1 MEYAHYRP
9 EHCVLL
15 DNLKNDVVKKTLAY
29 MVDFKEHDNLVVVPK
44 PHSVEISNAE
54 ICIAVILFSGFEKEE
69 YEALLTKDNFH
80 IISFDTLF
88 QTMVEFE
95 NMSIKYFDSMALFF
109 MSLARTD
116 DTNLFDLL
124 RLKNLNANKTTS
136 NLNKTY
142 FRNDLVWNQDLFSLL
157 YKKTKINENRK
168 NIKNQFASSMVL
180 ESLPEAFSEV
190 NLERINS
197 SYINEFVKY
206 GGLLDNKEIVS
217 ELDKKKPLF
226 IGFGVSSGRTRA
238 KKATELALSNLN
250 LYVTIVENVKTILLI
265 ISADSIEMNI
275 DEIGEIND
283 IIQEKVGYNA
293 GIITTVSLNKNL
305 GKSLSVTLM
314 ISEFEIDRNKF

>member
-1 MEYAHYRP
+1 MEFAHYRS
-9 EHCVLL
+9 EHRILL

-29 MVDFKEHDNLVVVPK
+29 MVDFKEHDNLVVIPK

-80 IISFDTLF
+80 IISFDTIL

-95 NMSIKYFDSMALFF
+95 NIPIKYLDYTALFF
-109 MSLARTD
+109 MSLGRTD
-116 DTNLFDLL
+116 DTNLFDFL

-136 NLNKTY
+136 NLSKTY

-157 YKKTKINENRK
+157 YKKTKTNENRK
-168 NIKNQFASSMVL
+168 KIKNQFASSMVL

-197 SYINEFVKY
+197 SYINEFVKN

-217 ELDKKKPLF
+217 DLDKKKPLF
-226 IGFGVSSGRTRA
+226 IGFGVSSGRNRA
-238 KKATELALSNLN
+238 KKAIELALSNLN
-250 LYVTIVENVKTILLI
+250 LYGTIVENVKTILLI
-265 ISADSIEMNI
+265 ISTDSIEMNI

-283 IIQEKVGYNA
+283 IIQEKVGFTA